1 MGSPNARTLQTHG
14 DWIMLPQ
21 RTASDNRKSKASGLA
36 NHRVVNEDR
45 SGERDRMKI
54 DAPYL
59 EKSTAT
65 LQLSSRSRVFQT
77 RRKKAARPK
86 FLKKAD
92 FTIRTP
98 QSAHITNRRRTRGF
112 PGTKFQRKLAVS
124 PQSYVALPQPPN
136 LNRMQIFGKS
146 IFAGLLYNA
155 KEQEASKQATA

>member
-21 RTASDNRKSKASGLA
+21 RTASDNRKSRASGLA
-36 NHRVVNEDR
+36 NHRVVNEAR
-45 SGERDRMKI
+45 SAERDRMKI

-86 FLKKAD
+86 FFKKED

-98 QSAHITNRRRTRGF
+98 QSAHSTNRRRTRGF

-124 PQSYVALPQPPN
+124 PQSYVVLVQPPKLLPPN
-136 LNRMQIFGKS
+136 LHCPSHMWHSRQASG
-146 IFAGLLYNA
+146 FATCGG
-155 KEQEASKQATA
+155 TAL